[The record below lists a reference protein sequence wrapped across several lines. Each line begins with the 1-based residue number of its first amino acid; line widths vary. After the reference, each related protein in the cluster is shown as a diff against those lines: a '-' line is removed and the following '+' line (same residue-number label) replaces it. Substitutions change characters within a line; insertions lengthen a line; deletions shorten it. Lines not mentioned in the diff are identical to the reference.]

1 MKPPKAPGD
10 KLATSF
16 LVHLAQT
23 ADYKYLVALVIE
35 SCRPSPTIHQAS
47 GRQPRWSC
55 TATAHH
61 LWGTACTCCFAC
73 LPQTW
78 TDRFLNVLIIGT
90 HCFSSAI
97 MTGAGIK
104 QHHNSIY
111 GIHCFLLLLRLLL
124 HQGTDCFMIERSGHG
139 QIKSLKKLTLG
150 ARIPWRKKKHRS
162 GR

>member
-97 MTGAGIK
+97 MTGAGIN